1 MKLQDKVEG
10 MQKLLERESQRCQD
24 LLNQKGGASNSDQAN
39 VDSSNTVDERVQGL
53 QQIIARQN
61 EMIDSYRQK
70 LLALEKG
77 QSGKL

>member
-24 LLNQKGGASNSDQAN
+24 LLNQKASGNQA
-39 VDSSNTVDERVQGL
+39 SSNADEDPGTVDERVQGL

-77 QSGKL
+77 QGQL